1 MLGGQTAGLFM
12 AGVYSDGSGPR
23 PGQLLDI
30 LNNPPGL
37 SILAFG
43 VRQNWAGIQAVYPDV
58 LGEAQRGRQ
67 EGGGEARRCNEM
79 EWVGASGERIEGGG

>member
-1 MLGGQTAGLFM
+1 MDKMVLGGQTACLFM

-43 VRQNWAGIQAVYPDV
+43 VRQNWAGIQALP
-58 LGEAQRGRQ
+58 LTSGRPRANHLSPLSLSLLLRKM
-67 EGGGEARRCNEM
+67 GIITI
-79 EWVGASGERIEGGG
+79 SDS